1 MSVKIPHTAFVLA
14 AGLGSRM
21 KPLTDNLPKPMIEV
35 EGRSMINRALDKLVE
50 VGVQKAVINIH
61 YLPDMV
67 VEHLSI
73 RKDIEILFSRE
84 EVRLETAGGILN
96 AIDKVGTDPFY
107 VISSDIIWEDGAKP
121 VLLKLAES
129 WNDKLVALL
138 ALQDV
143 AKSYGYDGQGDFNMD
158 NAGNLSWREEGKA
171 AKYVFTG
178 LQIVCP
184 KVFAREALKKYG
196 NNFALN
202 KIYREYLPEIKGVEN
217 DGKWYHIGT
226 PDAYYKLPKLN

>member
-1 MSVKIPHTAFVLA
+1 MSIKIPQTAFVLA

-35 EGRSMINRALDKLVE
+35 AGKSMINHAIDKLVA
-50 VGVQKAVINIH
+50 VGVRRAIVNIH
-61 YLPDMV
+61 YLPDML
-67 VEHLSI
+67 VEHLSK
-73 RKDIEILFSRE
+73 RNDIEIIFSRE
-84 EVRLETAGGILN
+84 AERLETAGGILN
-96 AIDKVGTDPFY
+96 AIEHVGTDPIY
-107 VISSDIIWEDGAKP
+107 VISSDIIWQDAAKP
-121 VLLKLAES
+121 ALLKLAEN

-143 AKSYGYDGQGDFNMD
+143 NKSYGYEGQGDFNMD
-158 NAGNLSWREEGKA
+158 ASGNLSWREEGKT

-178 LQIVCP
+178 LQIICP

-226 PDAYYKLPKLN
+226 PDAYYNLKL